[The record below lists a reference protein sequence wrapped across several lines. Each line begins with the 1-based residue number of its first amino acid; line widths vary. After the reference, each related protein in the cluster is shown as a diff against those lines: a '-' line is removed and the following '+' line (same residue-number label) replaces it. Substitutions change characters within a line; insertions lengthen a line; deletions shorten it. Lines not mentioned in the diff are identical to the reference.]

1 LRPIREQRGQ
11 LELAGRLVDTALLM
25 PPGAHGAVAL
35 AHGRV
40 NDLDH
45 PSLEAAARGAA
56 LAGWAALRFNFPY
69 RQRGADQPD
78 PFAVLVE
85 THLAAARWLLGRL
98 PGPGRC
104 LVMAGKSLGSRTAL
118 AALERVEAAGVILLG
133 YPLHPARSRELR
145 SGEPLRRLNLP
156 LLAVQG
162 SRDPLARPGL
172 LAPLLA
178 SLPGPV
184 ERLEVAG
191 GNHSFEVPGGP
202 ARQQRVWQ
210 AIARRVE
217 GFLKALN
224 GD

>member
-1 LRPIREQRGQ
+1 
-11 LELAGRLVDTALLM
+11 
-25 PPGAHGAVAL
+25 
-35 AHGRV
+35 
-40 NDLDH
+40 
-45 PSLEAAARGAA
+45 
-56 LAGWAALRFNFPY
+56 
-69 RQRGADQPD
+69 
-78 PFAVLVE
+78 VLVE